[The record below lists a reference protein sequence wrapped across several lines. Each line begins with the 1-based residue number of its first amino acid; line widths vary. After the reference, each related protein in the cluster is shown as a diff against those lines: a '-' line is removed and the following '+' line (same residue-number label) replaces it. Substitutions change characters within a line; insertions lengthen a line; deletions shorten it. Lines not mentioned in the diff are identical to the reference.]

1 MLLMLIQLPIS
12 SLNPHGP
19 LTLTWE
25 ITSQLGAPIWS
36 ISNNVSLWAWWPN
49 LYPDLCRLVSGLD
62 AWDILDE
69 QNIACRDPM
78 AKHRLKTDP
87 FYICPKDGRTR
98 AIVRKCG
105 GFDHYFCKSWGCETT
120 GVAPWKPTSS
130 WDLISVTRGNA
141 TTLNVTFTNKGKV
154 SRDWLKGRTWGFRFY
169 ITGTDPGFTFTVR
182 LRADPLRTV
191 PIGPNQILSNQSR
204 GPSPNDSHGLTAD
217 LLPRRH
223 PFLNSSLKTYHPEQ
237 RLFSIVQGAYTALNH
252 TSSNLTQACWLCLS
266 SIPPYYQ
273 GIVHS
278 GNYTVSGGDDRCN
291 WGKPGKLT
299 LTEIFGQGLCIGNPT
314 PEYQPLCS
322 ETHVISGANIT
333 KNTTIIHENVTSK
346 YLVPLGGW
354 WACNTGLTPCLH
366 TSIFNQSA
374 DFCIMIQLLP
384 KVTYY
389 ETAPFE
395 DRFDSYRQGGSL
407 IGDRHKRELISISLA
422 VLLGLGIAAGI
433 GTGAAALV
441 QGSQSYQELRMSI
454 DEDLKV
460 LEQSITHLE
469 KSLTS
474 LSEVVL
480 QNRRGLDL
488 LFLQQ
493 GGVCVALNEECC
505 FYSDHSGV
513 IKDSMTKLRQ
523 RLVERRKEREAS
535 QGWFQG
541 WFNKTP
547 WLTTLISV
555 LSGPLLIILLL
566 LTLGPCVLNRLIQF
580 VRSQVSTVQLFMLRH
595 EYQELNPS
603 EDPTIP

>member
-1 MLLMLIQLPIS
+1 MAVERSNDWEVDFTEVRPGRYGNKYLLVFIDTFSGWVEAYPTKTETAQIVTKKLIEEIFPRFGVPRIIGSDNGPAFVAQVSQDIARILGVNWKLHCAYRPQS
-12 SLNPHGP
+12 SGQVERINR
-19 LTLTWE
+19 TIKET
-25 ITSQLGAPIWS
+25 ITKL
-36 ISNNVSLWAWWPN
+36 SL
-49 LYPDLCRLVSGLD
+49 
-62 AWDILDE
+62 E
-69 QNIACRDPM
+69 
-78 AKHRLKTDP
+78 
-87 FYICPKDGRTR
+87 
-98 AIVRKCG
+98 
-105 GFDHYFCKSWGCETT
+105 T
-120 GVAPWKPTSS
+120 GVADWIALLPYALFRVRNTP
-130 WDLISVTRGNA
+130 NF
-141 TTLNVTFTNKGKV
+141 LNVTPFEI
-154 SRDWLKGRTWGFRFY
+154 LY
-169 ITGTDPGFTFTVR
+169 GTTP
-182 LRADPLRTV
+182 PLA
-191 PIGPNQILSNQSR
+191 S
-204 GPSPNDSHGLTAD
+204 
-217 LLPRRH
+217 
-223 PFLNSSLKTYHPEQ
+223 
-237 RLFSIVQGAYTALNH
+237 
-252 TSSNLTQACWLCLS
+252 
-266 SIPPYYQ
+266 
-273 GIVHS
+273 
-278 GNYTVSGGDDRCN
+278 
-291 WGKPGKLT
+291 
-299 LTEIFGQGLCIGNPT
+299 
-314 PEYQPLCS
+314 
-322 ETHVISGANIT
+322 
-333 KNTTIIHENVTSK
+333 IHENVTSK

-422 VLLGLGIAAGI
+422 VLLGLGVAAGI

-441 QGSQSYQELRMSI
+441 QGSQSYQELRMST

-547 WLTTLISV
+547 WLTTLISA
-555 LSGPLLIILLL
+555 LTGPLLIILLL